1 MRIGWIG
8 CMVFSLLGCG
18 NGTSLNT
25 ITGDT
30 ANHALPTRLE
40 TPVNQL
46 GNQIINGMALQ
57 PLRLKISR
65 AKQLSVIK
73 ILHIGDSHIKSGFF
87 SEPFIANMNRIYVN
101 QLKRNVFFNG
111 QTFCKV
117 GTKYADYNDL
127 AELDQQLISE
137 QPDLVIISL
146 GTNDAFSGSYKS
158 GFYNKI
164 DRLVKKVDSLAKGA
178 SLLLTTPADALKP
191 NRTTGTYAHLPELEF
206 VVEQIIR
213 YATDHKM
220 AYWNLHQVMGGS
232 YSMNRW
238 VQKKL
243 AAPDHI
249 HFTPKG
255 YAQIA
260 GWLSAAL
267 VNSLESK
274 TIVPTQPL

>member
-1 MRIGWIG
+1 MRTGWIG
-8 CMVFSLLGCG
+8 LLVFGVLGCG
-18 NGTSLNT
+18 NGTSPNT
-25 ITGDT
+25 IKGDT
-30 ANHALPTRLE
+30 TSLALSAKLE
-40 TPVNQL
+40 TASNPL
-46 GNQIINGMALQ
+46 GNQIINGMSLQ
-57 PLRLKISR
+57 PLRLKISKAR
-65 AKQLSVIK
+65 QLSVIK
-73 ILHIGDSHIKSGFF
+73 ILHIGDSHIKSGLF
-87 SEPFIANMNRIYVN
+87 SEPFIANLNRIYVN
-101 QLKRNVFFNG
+101 QLNKNVFFNG

-164 DRLVKKVDSLAKGA
+164 DRLVKKVDSLARGA
-178 SLLLTTPADALKP
+178 TLLLTTPADALKP
-191 NRTTGTYAHLPELEF
+191 NRTTGSYAHLPELEF
-206 VVEQIIR
+206 VVAQIVQ

-220 AYWNLHQVMGGS
+220 AYWNLHQLMGGS

-255 YAQIA
+255 YAHIA